1 MATNSLPSY
10 NSERSRSENAGPRRR
25 LVPISERRRRE
36 NSSLPALALVAKT
49 TAPAQEAAKT
59 APVSSQKP
67 SAEWNA
73 SQKALSI
80 YPVRSE
86 DPTPYIVGDW
96 VAKTIPCI
104 IREASKRSQKIVSI
118 NYPNGEKTRSFV
130 YEHGSL
136 VRVNTTLKT
145 GQSFI
150 AYFLDSSAGSW
161 KMAHDGVAV
170 NMAGAVLLSSSGVVH
185 IELDKNGGCR
195 QEHPDGTVR
204 EVKDC
209 DHATLSCHAATEPSH
224 SRDNAKHEST
234 PQSFGSSINSKEVR
248 QDQVKVSA
256 QSLINSGNSEQIF
269 DLLSS
274 IGHDLRSPLTSV
286 QGLLTLLS
294 AGAFGD
300 LTDKAKERIS
310 AVEADLGRLIRLTN
324 ELFDAEKIVCGKMV
338 MRLKTVLVQELLEAT
353 VSSLSGLALQRG
365 IKLHVAKTS
374 LQVYCDKDRM
384 IRVLV
389 NLVANAIKYP
399 PVNSTVRIS
408 AAFDGQNIVLKVKD
422 TGAGV
427 PAEKREA
434 IFERFEQAGRDD
446 STNGGAGLGLAISKA
461 IVEAHGGTIG
471 VDSTVGHGSTFWVSI
486 PAWG

>member
-10 NSERSRSENAGPRRR
+10 NNERSRSENAGPRRR

-36 NSSLPALALVAKT
+36 NASQPALALVGKTTVQAKT
-49 TAPAQEAAKT
+49 VPGN
-59 APVSSQKP
+59 SQKP

-73 SQKALSI
+73 SQKSLSI
-80 YPVRSE
+80 YPVRTE
-86 DPTPYIVGDW
+86 DPTPYIVGNW
-96 VAKTIPCI
+96 VTRTIPCI

-136 VRVNTTLKT
+136 VRVNTTLGT

-170 NMAGAVLLSSSGVVH
+170 NMAGAVLLSSTGVVH

-209 DHATLSCHAATEPSH
+209 DHATLSCHAAAEPSH
-224 SRDNAKHEST
+224 SRGNATHESMT
-234 PQSFGSSINSKEVR
+234 QSFGSISINSKEER

-300 LTDKAKERIS
+300 LTDKAKDRIS

-338 MRLKTVLVQELLEAT
+338 MRLKTVLVLELLEAT
-353 VSSLSGLALQRG
+353 ISSLSGLALQRG
-365 IKLHVAKTS
+365 IKLHVTKTS

-389 NLVANAIKYP
+389 NLVANAIKYSP
-399 PVNSTVRIS
+399 TNSIVRIS
-408 AAFDGQNIVLKVKD
+408 ADFDGENIVFKVKD
-422 TGAGV
+422 TGSGI
-427 PAEKREA
+427 PAEKKEA